1 MRVAAI
7 GLLIAAAT
15 LVAGSPAR
23 ADTIRDAEWQLA
35 AVQAADAWG
44 VTKGEGVT
52 VAVLDT
58 GVDPTHPDLTGQ
70 VTTGLDA
77 IGGGGKQGDAFWGVH
92 GTWMASL
99 IAGHGHGPNRASGLI
114 GVAPAARILAVRVI
128 WERDDPIRQMSAAQR
143 LAAGVRPGN
152 SLATAIRYAV
162 DNGAQV
168 INMSLYEDPAQQS
181 YLAEDDEAIQYAVAH
196 NVVVVASEGNTA
208 ETTNRTQY
216 PAAFPGV
223 IAVAAIDRDHKHA
236 SFSTHSWSTSVA
248 APGVKI
254 VGAASNNRYV
264 EGDGTSPA
272 SAIVAGVCALIRSRY
287 PKLSPA
293 QVRQVLERS
302 AAGQP
307 GGHYS
312 EELGW
317 GPVQASAALKL
328 AGSVAGRSPTPQSA
342 GYRSKFFG
350 DGHVPATGL
359 AGAVGAAVVGLALL
373 PLGGAALAGAV
384 VLALVRRRRGAY
396 VSPVGQLTPVPPRP
410 Q

>member
-1 MRVAAI
+1 VRAGAVAVVVAAA
-7 GLLIAAAT
+7 L
-15 LVAGSPAR
+15 LVAASPAR
-23 ADTIRDAEWQLA
+23 ADTVRDAEWQLA
-35 AVQAADAWG
+35 AVQAPDAWA

-58 GVDPTHPDLTGQ
+58 GVDTNHPDLTGQ
-70 VTTGLDA
+70 VTAGLDA
-77 IGGGGKQGDAFWGVH
+77 IGAGGKQGDAFWGVH

-99 IAGHGHGPNRASGLI
+99 IAAHGHGPNRASGLM
-114 GVAPAARILAVRVI
+114 GVAPGAHILAVRVI
-128 WERDDPIRQMSAAQR
+128 WERDDPIRQLTPSQR
-143 LAAGVRPGN
+143 SAAGVRPGN
-152 SLATAIRYAV
+152 TLAAAIRYAV
-162 DNGAQV
+162 DNGARV
-168 INMSLYEDPAQQS
+168 INMSLYEDPEQQS

-196 NVVVVASEGNTA
+196 DVVVVASEGNTA

-223 IAVAAIDRDHKHA
+223 IAVAAVDRDHKHA

-272 SAIVAGVCALIRSRY
+272 SAIVAGVCALVRARY

-302 AAGQP
+302 AGGQP
-307 GGHYS
+307 GGRYS

-317 GPVQASAALKL
+317 GQVQAAAALKL
-328 AGSVAGRSPTPQSA
+328 AGSLAGRPATPQTA
-342 GYRSKFFG
+342 TYRSRFFG
-350 DGHVPATGL
+350 DGSLTTTGL
-359 AGAVGAAVVGLALL
+359 AAAAVPTVAGLALL

-384 VLALVRRRRGAY
+384 ALAVVRRRRR
-396 VSPVGQLTPVPPRP
+396 VI
-410 Q
+410 